1 MSVTLG
7 EACSK
12 RILDLCKEHNI
23 SLNKL
28 SIMCGITQSTLNNIT
43 SGTSR
48 NPTISTVKKICDGLE
63 IPLSIFFD
71 TKDFDEAE
79 PEIK

>member
-1 MSVTLG
+1 MTLG

-12 RILDLCKEHNI
+12 RILDLCKEHDI

-28 SIMCGITQSTLNNIT
+28 SIICGITQSTLNNIT
-43 SGTSR
+43 SGASM
-48 NPTISTVKKICDGLE
+48 NPTIATVKKICDGLE

-71 TKDFDEAE
+71 TKDFDESD
-79 PEIK
+79 PEVK